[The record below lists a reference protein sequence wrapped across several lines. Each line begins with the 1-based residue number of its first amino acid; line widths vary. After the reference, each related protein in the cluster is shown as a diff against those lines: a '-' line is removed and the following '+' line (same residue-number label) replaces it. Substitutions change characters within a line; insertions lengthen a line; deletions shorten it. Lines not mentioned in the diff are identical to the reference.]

1 MNIEVVPFEAGL
13 GAEIRGV
20 DIREPL
26 SADARDAIR
35 AAWLGHLV
43 LRFRDHAFAIRR

>member
-1 MNIEVVPFEAGL
+1 MTIHVSPFEAGL

-26 SADARDAIR
+26 STDDRDAIR
-35 AAWLGHLV
+35 AAWLEHLV
-43 LRFRDHAFAIRR
+43 LRFRDAADE

>member
-26 SADARDAIR
+26 SPQDRDASAPRGMSI
-35 AAWLGHLV
+35 WYCG
-43 LRFRDHAFAIRR
+43 FANSR